1 MNAGQLY
8 FGTDP
13 RERELGAPTPKITS
27 LSDLRR
33 LVVDTQRQARGRNSL
48 TLFDV

>member
-13 RERELGAPTPKITS
+13 RERELGTPAPKTTS
-27 LSDLRR
+27 FSDLRR
-33 LVVDTQRQARGRNSL
+33 LAVDTQRQTRGRNSL
-48 TLFDV
+48 TLFDI

>member
-1 MNAGQLY
+1 MNAGRLY

-13 RERELGAPTPKITS
+13 RELGSGASSEPRIS
-27 LSDLRR
+27 VARA
-33 LVVDTQRQARGRNSL
+33 DTQRQTRGRNSL